1 IAGAWLG
8 RWLKKTKP
16 VPPEAHAAV
25 RTDLPAP
32 DAAADRDRQSLA
44 ARVRSLALRVSHL
57 ETEVVRLGGSVA
69 QATVAEPVLRVEPAA
84 AIAVMPAPVAEP
96 VPIAPEP
103 VPAPAPASSAA

>member
-1 IAGAWLG
+1 MVIVLAILGFFVGAGMGSSAGGMELVGAVIGCIAGAWLG

-32 DAAADRDRQSLA
+32 DAAADRDRQSLDE
-44 ARVRSLALRVSHL
+44 RVRSLALRVSHL

-69 QATVAEPVLRVEPAA
+69 QATVAEPVLRVE
-84 AIAVMPAPVAEP
+84 
-96 VPIAPEP
+96 
-103 VPAPAPASSAA
+103 